1 MNLKKKELELLQLAQ
16 ENPLAIYSA
25 LRMGM
30 RHMNNKIKQL
40 PPEEQKRREKERE
53 ERRAEE
59 ARVATI
65 RSHRCPD
72 CSGKVIR
79 GNKCKHNSYKRQFIC
94 LECNTIHYV

>member
-1 MNLKKKELELLQLAQ
+1 MNNSKKERQLLETFR
-16 ENPLAIYSA
+16 ENPLTFYAA

-40 PPEEQKRREKERE
+40 PPEEQDRREKERLA
-53 ERRAEE
+53 RREEE
-59 ARVATI
+59 ARVAKI
-65 RSHRCPD
+65 RNRICPD

-79 GNKCKHNSYKRQFIC
+79 GNKCKHNNYKRQFTC